1 MSRVISQKN
10 HIFWIFLD
18 SDGLLI
24 QPGGKRD
31 CASPP
36 MRRSLGAERR
46 PASEGYT

>member
-1 MSRVISQKN
+1 MICQE
-10 HIFWIFLD
+10 FFLRFCGFFG

-24 QPGGKRD
+24 QPGGKCD
-31 CASPP
+31 CTSPL